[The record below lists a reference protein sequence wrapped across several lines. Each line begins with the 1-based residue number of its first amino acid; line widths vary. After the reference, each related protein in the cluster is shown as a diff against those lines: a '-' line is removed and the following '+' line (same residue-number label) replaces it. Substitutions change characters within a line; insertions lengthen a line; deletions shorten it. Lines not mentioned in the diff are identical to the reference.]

1 MQEDAVQAA
10 RSHGLRQRGGLPP
23 AGAHRHVRQLRQ
35 ADLPRG
41 VRALNRY
48 HVKNGEQPPPLRIEM
63 LSLNFLFRQIVS
75 LINITEKD

>member
-41 VRALNRY
+41 VRALNTTSKMENNRRRCELKRY
-48 HVKNGEQPPPLRIEM
+48 H
-63 LSLNFLFRQIVS
+63 
-75 LINITEKD
+75 

>member
-35 ADLPRG
+35 ANLPRG
-41 VRALNRY
+41 V
-48 HVKNGEQPPPLRIEM
+48 
-63 LSLNFLFRQIVS
+63 
-75 LINITEKD
+75 